1 MDTVDSMEYGM
12 LRRCGVMDP
21 RPVNERQTNPPAQSQ
36 RFRLQFYGVSTGRGP
51 AILVEI
57 PMQAADASAA
67 FGAAAQAAWPANAIG
82 LRIVDREGREVFE
95 RLKADRR

>member
-1 MDTVDSMEYGM
+1 
-12 LRRCGVMDP
+12 
-21 RPVNERQTNPPAQSQ
+21 VNERQPNLAARPQQ
-36 RFRLQFYGVSTGRGP
+36 FRLQFFGVSTDQGP

-67 FGAAAQAAWPANAIG
+67 IRAAAQTAWPANAIG
-82 LRIVDREGREVFE
+82 LRIVDREGREMFE